1 MMNENPNITIEMSA
15 HTDYKGKDEYNRD
28 LSARRAQSV
37 IDYLIAAGIDAARL
51 TAVGYGEIKPF
62 VVDAITAQQFTF
74 LPTGTRLTQ
83 EYILTLTPDEQEIC
97 NQINRRTEFIILSTT
112 FNMY

>member
-1 MMNENPNITIEMSA
+1 MSA

-74 LPTGTRLTQ
+74 LPTGTRHA
-83 EYILTLTPDEQEIC
+83 EYILTLTPDEQEIY